1 MKRLFT
7 LFIAIA
13 LFASCSSTSN
23 LSTASN
29 LLNNKWVL
37 SSLAGKTDLSSL
49 FENKLPF
56 LSFSNDG
63 RITGN
68 NGCNSLAGSFDVSTL
83 SSGNIDLSNLIS
95 TQMAC
100 PNMTG
105 SSQFNEMLQNVTSFK
120 LKDQALNLLGSD
132 GSTLASFIQGS

>member
-23 LSTASN
+23 LSSASN

-83 SSGNIDLSNLIS
+83 ASGNIDLSNLIS

>member
-7 LFIAIA
+7 LFIGIA

-23 LSTASN
+23 LSNASN

-83 SSGNIDLSNLIS
+83 ASGNIDLSNLIS

-105 SSQFNEMLQNVTSFK
+105 SSQFNEMLQSVTSFK
-120 LKDQALNLLGSD
+120 LKDQALHLLGSD